1 MKKFRVQAINLE
13 QKKCHQDFAVV
24 IDVAFDEDKDF
35 YIFKNKNYFFRIR
48 RINDHDYRLRV
59 IRRVKYRDILF
70 HQLKSL
76 EEVKNTILQYF

>member
-1 MKKFRVQAINLE
+1 MKKFRMQAINLN
-13 QKKCHQDFAVV
+13 QKNVINIFSVV
-24 IDVAFDEDKDF
+24 FDEDKDF
-35 YIFKNKNYFFRIR
+35 YIFKNKNYFFRIKK
-48 RINDHDYRLRV
+48 INDHDYRLRV

>member
-1 MKKFRVQAINLE
+1 MNKFRMQAINLN
-13 QKKCHQDFAVV
+13 QKNVIEIFSAV
-24 IDVAFDEDKDF
+24 FDEDKDF
-35 YIFKNKNYFFRIR
+35 YIFKNKNDFFRVR
-48 RINDHDYRLRV
+48 KINDHDYRLRV

>member
-1 MKKFRVQAINLE
+1 M
-13 QKKCHQDFAVV
+13 
-24 IDVAFDEDKDF
+24 FDEDKDF

-48 RINDHDYRLRV
+48 KINDYDYRLRV